1 MSPKSSKDAV
11 GLGLLGCGIV
21 GSGAA
26 RHLLRHR
33 EEIERA
39 VGAPVEIRRV
49 AVRNV
54 AKKRDVDLD
63 PSLFTHDAAGVVAD
77 PSVDVVVEMMGGI
90 EPARSC
96 IQQAIDLGK
105 PIVSANKELLS
116 TLGAELFEAADA
128 KGVDLYFEA
137 AVGGGIPLVRPLKES
152 LAGEGITRI
161 IGIVNGTTNY
171 ILTRMTEAGMS
182 FGEALAEAE
191 QLGYAEEDPTADVEG
206 FDAAAKAAI
215 LASIAFRSRVVAGD
229 VYREGISHITHRDI
243 EFAQRLGYTVK
254 LVVIA
259 EELDGEIAVR
269 VHPAMLPS
277 SHPLS
282 SVKDSFNAVFIE
294 GKTVGDLMFYG
305 RGAGSDPSGSAVAGD
320 VVAAARNLRIGGRS
334 FGCTC
339 YFDKRV
345 LPIDEMES
353 QYYLLL
359 SVQDLP
365 GVLAQVAS
373 AFGRHDISIRSVWQE
388 GYGDEAQLVMVTHR
402 GTEANLQATVDELS
416 GLDVVT
422 KVVSVLRVE
431 GEEE

>member
-1 MSPKSSKDAV
+1 MGRKSV
-11 GLGLLGCGIV
+11 GLGFLGCGIV

-26 RHLLRHR
+26 RQIVGRA
-33 EEIERA
+33 EAVARA
-39 VGAPVEIRRV
+39 VGVPLEIRRV
-49 AVRNV
+49 AVRNL

-63 PSLFTHDAAGVVAD
+63 HSIFSHEPAEVVAD

-96 IQQAIDLGK
+96 IQQAIELGK
-105 PIVSANKELLS
+105 PVVTANKELLS
-116 TLGAELFEAADA
+116 TLGHEIFQAADA
-128 KGVDLYFEA
+128 KSVDLFFEA
-137 AVGGGIPLVRPLKES
+137 AVAGGIPLLRPLKES
-152 LAGEGITRI
+152 LAGEGVRRV

-171 ILTRMTEAGMS
+171 ILTRMTEAGLS
-182 FGEALAEAE
+182 FADALAEAE
-191 QLGYAEEDPTADVEG
+191 RLGYAEQDPTADIEG
-206 FDAAAKAAI
+206 FDAAAKTAI
-215 LASIAFRSRVVAGD
+215 LASIAFRSRVVAGQ
-229 VYREGISHITHRDI
+229 VYREGISHITHQDI
-243 EFAQRLGYTVK
+243 EYAHRLGYTVK
-254 LVVIA
+254 LVAIA

-277 SHPLS
+277 SHPLA
-282 SVKDSFNAVFIE
+282 SVGDSFNAVFIE
-294 GKTVGDLMFYG
+294 GDSVGELMFYG
-305 RGAGSDPSGSAVAGD
+305 RGAGGDPTGSAVVGD
-320 VVAAARNLRIGGRS
+320 IVAASRNLVHGGRTL
-334 FGCTC
+334 GCTC

-365 GVLAQVAS
+365 GVLAQVAA

-388 GYGDEAQLVMVTHR
+388 GYGDQAQLVMVTHR
-402 GTEANLQATVDELS
+402 GKEANLQATVDEL
-416 GLDVVT
+416 GRLEVVT

>member
-1 MSPKSSKDAV
+1 MGRKSV
-11 GLGLLGCGIV
+11 GLGFLGCGIV

-26 RHLLRHR
+26 RQIVGRA
-33 EEIERA
+33 EAVARA
-39 VGAPVEIRRV
+39 VGVPLEIRRV
-49 AVRNV
+49 AVRNL

-63 PSLFTHDAAGVVAD
+63 HSIFSHEPAEVVAD

-96 IQQAIDLGK
+96 IQQAIELGK
-105 PIVSANKELLS
+105 PVVTANKELLS
-116 TLGAELFEAADA
+116 TLGHEIFQAADA
-128 KGVDLYFEA
+128 KSVDLFFEA
-137 AVGGGIPLVRPLKES
+137 AVAGGIPLLRPLKES
-152 LAGEGITRI
+152 LAGEGVRRV

-171 ILTRMTEAGMS
+171 ILTRMTEAGLS
-182 FGEALAEAE
+182 FADALAEAE
-191 QLGYAEEDPTADVEG
+191 RLGYAEQDPTADIEG
-206 FDAAAKAAI
+206 FDAAAKTAI
-215 LASIAFRSRVVAGD
+215 LASIAFRSRVVAGQ
-229 VYREGISHITHRDI
+229 VYREGISHITHQDI
-243 EFAQRLGYTVK
+243 EYAHRLGYTVK
-254 LVVIA
+254 LVAIA

-277 SHPLS
+277 SHPLA
-282 SVKDSFNAVFIE
+282 SVGDSFNAVFIE
-294 GKTVGDLMFYG
+294 GDSVGELMFYG
-305 RGAGSDPSGSAVAGD
+305 RGAGGDPTGSAVVGD
-320 VVAAARNLRIGGRS
+320 IVAASRNLVHGGRTL
-334 FGCTC
+334 GCTC

-365 GVLAQVAS
+365 GVLAQVAA

-388 GYGDEAQLVMVTHR
+388 GYGDQAQLVMVTHR
-402 GTEANLQATVDELS
+402 GKEANLQATVDDLGQLE
-416 GLDVVT
+416 VVS